1 MKMIKTQK
9 TFIYLIC
16 FLALLSSI
24 KSLSTL
30 IQGDIQTNAHNAR
43 AVTLENGN
51 VLVVSSEEGDP
62 QNIHVAELDK
72 DGRILYSGSKIARGI
87 SPDAQLVQQK
97 NSDLYF
103 VSHHNK
109 QNLPT
114 SDPSEYLF
122 SFKEKAA
129 SVNAYLRANKKLYQK
144 TSLVALKNGRI
155 LVAGILPDST
165 FGEITKADVAIFN
178 PNTKT
183 FSPGESMCSPWR
195 TQRCEPS
202 V

>member
-1 MKMIKTQK
+1 MKMIKIQK

-43 AVTLENGN
+43 AATLENGN
-51 VLVVSSEEGDP
+51 VLVISSEEGSP
-62 QNIHVAELDK
+62 QITHIAELDK
-72 DGRILYSGSKIARGI
+72 DGRVLYSDSKINRGI

-109 QNLPT
+109 QNLAT

-129 SVNAYLRANKKLYQK
+129 SVNAYTRTNKKLYQK

-155 LVAGILPDST
+155 LVAGILHDST
-165 FGEITKADVAIFN
+165 FGSPTHADVVLFN
-178 PNTKT
+178 PNLTST
-183 FSPGESMCSPWR
+183 G
-195 TQRCEPS
+195 
-202 V
+202 